1 VCVFRRDSTETMRER
16 VGATRPAA
24 WRTYGGCAFT
34 PRTETRLHK
43 TRMLTQYSIQSGA
56 RTVARG
62 RLYVC
67 NAFGP
72 DPYEP
77 LERAIQVINRVLSVG
92 ERNHKRRK
100 TEEMGN
106 DVKEIKGKQGQRERW
121 VQFGAVTLA
130 RVPLAECLIPGLA
143 DDYETVSL
151 LLQEYL
157 ALPVDQYALLDPK
170 WVERETTVIPGD
182 CDISSPC
189 ETDDSLYIH
198 GSKEKVVG
206 NAFRVSVPLEE
217 MLGIE
222 LRPQLSIT
230 ARPDREAGNVTLVG
244 SKAGLGSPEF
254 DQAFKL
260 NLVAVLSRRKRNGGL
275 HIPGRPVQRLR
286 RWAARRRDRAVQIQ
300 IQAEEQE
307 ELSSIGTTTE
317 EIDVND
323 LATSAPFPM
332 QQVYMSQDEEELQR
346 EEGGFVEVNVNQGSG
361 DHPVSV
367 MEAPSY
373 EREESE
379 TSVATS
385 VSPSLNKRASNHLAT
400 LLDCRVNVTVAV
412 KVPGPLR
419 VVPNPLLG
427 YAGSLIVRS
436 ALNAA
441 VPNFV
446 NLLLGDFRR
455 WAKAGRKR
463 VDVDDAYD
471 GLLEPTGDEW
481 KGGVDLFG
489 ITPTEESQVNRQ
501 RQISQ

>member
-1 VCVFRRDSTETMRER
+1 MRER
-16 VGATRPAA
+16 IVATSPVALRA
-24 WRTYGGCAFT
+24 YGWGMST
-34 PRTETRLHK
+34 PRTDIRPHRTRIW
-43 TRMLTQYSIQSGA
+43 TQYSIQSGA
-56 RTVARG
+56 RAATRG

-92 ERNHKRRK
+92 ERNHKRRN
-100 TEEMGN
+100 TEDKVLGKDM
-106 DVKEIKGKQGQRERW
+106 KESKGRQAQRERW

-130 RVPLAECLIPGLA
+130 RVPLAECLLPGLA
-143 DDYETVSL
+143 DDYETASL

-170 WVERETTVIPGD
+170 WVEREATVIPGD
-182 CDISSPC
+182 CDSNLSC
-189 ETDDSLYIH
+189 EPSDSQYLN
-198 GSKEKVVG
+198 GRKERVVG

-230 ARPDREAGNVTLVG
+230 AHPDTEAGIVTLVG
-244 SKAGLGSPEF
+244 SKAALGSPEF

-286 RWAARRRDRAVQIQ
+286 RWAARRRDRAVQVQ
-300 IQAEEQE
+300 VQAEEQE

-346 EEGGFVEVNVNQGSG
+346 QEGGFVEVNVNQRSG
-361 DHPVSV
+361 DHPESAV
-367 MEAPSY
+367 EARSY
-373 EREESE
+373 EREETG

-385 VSPSLNKRASNHLAT
+385 MSPPSLNKRAT
-400 LLDCRVNVTVAV
+400 LLDCRVNVTVAI

-446 NLLLGDFRR
+446 NLLIGDFRR

-463 VDVDDAYD
+463 ADAYD
-471 GLLEPTGDEW
+471 GLLGPTGDEW
-481 KGGVDLFG
+481 KGADLFG
-489 ITPTEESQVNRQ
+489 IPSTEDSQVDRQ

>member
-1 VCVFRRDSTETMRER
+1 MRER
-16 VGATRPAA
+16 VVATCPGPRRGPAA
-24 WRTYGGCAFT
+24 WRAYGVGMST
-34 PRTETRLHK
+34 PRTETRLHR
-43 TRMLTQYSIQSGA
+43 TRILTQYSIQSV
-56 RTVARG
+56 RNVTRG

-100 TEEMGN
+100 TEDNGLGK
-106 DVKEIKGKQGQRERW
+106 DAKERKGKQAQRERW

-143 DDYETVSL
+143 DDYETASV

-170 WVERETTVIPGD
+170 WVKRETTVIPGD
-182 CDISSPC
+182 CDTNSSC
-189 ETDDSLYIH
+189 ETSDSQYLN
-198 GSKEKVVG
+198 GRNENVVG
-206 NAFRVSVPLEE
+206 NVFRVSVPLEE

-230 ARPDREAGNVTLVG
+230 AHPDTEAGNVTLVG
-244 SKAGLGSPEF
+244 SKAALGSPEF

-307 ELSSIGTTTE
+307 EIASIGTTTE

-323 LATSAPFPM
+323 LATSAPFPL

-346 EEGGFVEVNVNQGSG
+346 EEGSFVEVNPNQGSG
-361 DHPVSV
+361 DHPESV
-367 MEAPSY
+367 IETQSY
-373 EREESE
+373 ERKEDE

-385 VSPSLNKRASNHLAT
+385 VSPSLNKRAT

-412 KVPGPLR
+412 RVPGPLR

-463 VDVDDAYD
+463 VDAYD
-471 GLLEPTGDEW
+471 GYDGVLRPTGDEW
-481 KGGVDLFG
+481 KGADLFG
-489 ITPTEESQVNRQ
+489 IPKESQVDSE
-501 RQISQ
+501 SQLSK